1 VETARVAL
9 AEVAEEPM
17 SARQQLSAPVNE
29 PEFESVVLSDLGA
42 DPVPAVVAAQNLL
55 MRKIGLLES

>member
-1 VETARVAL
+1 
-9 AEVAEEPM
+9 M

-42 DPVPAVVAAQNLL
+42 DPEPAVVAAQNLL